1 MGLLHERAGCLTA
14 KNGGFWPGQVHRRV
28 ETPAVLKAQA
38 AHALPD
44 TAAYVRAAEALL
56 AEAAAAAP
64 GASGRSALVFLA
76 SDDEAAVRTFHGRN
90 NKYWA
95 NFLCLRAS
103 LFLFKWRV
111 VWGVV

>member
-1 MGLLHERAGCLTA
+1 MGLLHARAGCLTA
-14 KNGGFWPGQVHRRV
+14 KNGDFRPGQVHRRV

-64 GASGRSALVFLA
+64 GASGRSGLVFLA
-76 SDDEAAVRTFHGRN
+76 SDDEAAVRRVCSGRRAFHGTVPSMAATTN
-90 NKYWA
+90 TGPI
-95 NFLCLRAS
+95 FS
-103 LFLFKWRV
+103 V
-111 VWGVV
+111 